1 MPARKCYFVIP
12 AGGSG
17 NRFGGDTPKQ
27 YISILGKPLLLY
39 TLEAIMPFAEKCI
52 LAVSETYFTHVG
64 ELIAPYS
71 WATKCRLVKAGEMR
85 YDSVKSALEEV
96 PDKMLVAIHDAVRP
110 LIAPQTIS
118 RLLLKAQD
126 YEAVVPCK
134 AMSDSMRQ
142 LTSLASEKRVSIPV
156 DRSQFVTIQTPQV
169 FHSERIK
176 EAYTLPYLQNFT
188 DDSSVYEACFH
199 VSPQLLEDPYPN
211 LKVTHPEDRLI
222 LEALLMNRK
231 E

>member
-39 TLEAIMPFAEKCI
+39 TLEAIIPFAERCI
-52 LAVSETYFTHVG
+52 LAISDPYFTHVTQ
-64 ELIAPYS
+64 LIAPYP
-71 WATKCRLVKAGEMR
+71 WATKCRLVQAGETR
-85 YDSVKSALEEV
+85 YKSVKGALEEV
-96 PDKMLVAIHDAVRP
+96 PNKMLVAIHDAVRP

-118 RLLLKAQD
+118 RLLLMAQD
-126 YEAVVPCK
+126 DEAVVPCK
-134 AMSDSMRQ
+134 AMSDSMRK
-142 LTSLASEKRVSIPV
+142 LTSLSSGKRASIPL
-156 DRSQFVTIQTPQV
+156 DRTQFVTIQTPQV

-176 EAYTLPYLQNFT
+176 EAYTLPYQKDFT

-199 VSPQLLEDPYPN
+199 VSPQLIEDPYPN